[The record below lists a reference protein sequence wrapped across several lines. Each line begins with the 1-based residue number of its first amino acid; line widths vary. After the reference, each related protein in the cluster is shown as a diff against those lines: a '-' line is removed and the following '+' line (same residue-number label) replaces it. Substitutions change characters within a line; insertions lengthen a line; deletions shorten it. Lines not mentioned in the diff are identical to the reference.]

1 MTHACVIQVTLA
13 RPVKQVSVAIS
24 VVATIEAVRQL
35 PRRKFGRLSSISNV
49 LKLCK
54 HCLISL
60 AIITGHVPKYNIC
73 LMFVSAKKT
82 RQMSTIL
89 QCFIGVIKQ

>member
-35 PRRKFGRLSSISNV
+35 PRRKFGS
-49 LKLCK
+49 
-54 HCLISL
+54 LINN
-60 AIITGHVPKYNIC
+60 Y
-73 LMFVSAKKT
+73 
-82 RQMSTIL
+82 
-89 QCFIGVIKQ
+89 